1 MYMKA
6 LLLCLT
12 LPLSILAA
20 EPDSDPFGVIEE
32 SEIDRSKDLKSK
44 AFLSDQLLKNFG
56 ELRMDEIKGGPH
68 FLIRVTVLRSLSDPL
83 MFKLFLNEAKL
94 QVKSLRRK
102 REFPYGELKL
112 NKEIQLTEAQVKLLR
127 ILYWNSPI
135 TKLPQ
140 KDWQDSSQ
148 MLDGSRWV
156 YEVGIAGNSTSI
168 DRSNPVNPPLD
179 TDDVKLT
186 TPACLSKE
194 QQLTSFV
201 LTLWALSGIDEK
213 PY

>member
-1 MYMKA
+1 MKA

-20 EPDSDPFGVIEE
+20 EPDSDPFAVIEE
-32 SEIDRSKDLKSK
+32 PEIDRSKDLKSK

-56 ELRMDEIKGGPH
+56 ELRMDENGGEPQ
-68 FLIRVTVLRSLSDPL
+68 FLIRVTILRSLSDPL
-83 MFKLFLNEAKL
+83 IFKLFLNEAKL

-102 REFPYGELKL
+102 KDFPYGELKL
-112 NKEIQLTEAQVKLLR
+112 NREIKLTEAQVKLLR
-127 ILYWNSPI
+127 ILYWNAPI
-135 TKLPQ
+135 TKLQQ

-156 YEVGIAGNSTSI
+156 YEVGIAGNSTTI

>member
-1 MYMKA
+1 MKF

-12 LPLSILAA
+12 LPLSIFAA
-20 EPDSDPFGVIEE
+20 EQGIDPFAVVEE
-32 SEIDRSKDLKSK
+32 LAIDRSKDLSSK

-83 MFKLFLNEAKL
+83 MFKLFLNESKL
-94 QVKSLRRK
+94 QIKSLRRK

-112 NKEIQLTEAQVKLLR
+112 NKEIQLTEAQVKFLR
-127 ILYWNSPI
+127 SLYWNSPI

-156 YEVGIAGNSTSI
+156 YEVGIAGSSTTI
-168 DRSNPVNPPLD
+168 ERSNPVNPPLEA
-179 TDDVKLT
+179 DDVKLT
-186 TPACLSKE
+186 TPASLSKE

-201 LTLWALSGIDEK
+201 LTLWVLSGIDETT
-213 PY
+213 Y